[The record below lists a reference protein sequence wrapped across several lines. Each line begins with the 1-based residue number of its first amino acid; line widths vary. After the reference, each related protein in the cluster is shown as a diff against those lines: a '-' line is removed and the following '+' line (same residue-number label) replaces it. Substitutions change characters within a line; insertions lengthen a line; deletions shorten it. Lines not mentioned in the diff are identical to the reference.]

1 MPRLPEL
8 TNRNSIPE
16 DARAAFDYLVQTRGA
31 SRLPFSVVLNAPE
44 ICQRVAHV
52 GTYCRFES
60 SLPPAVTELAT
71 LTAAR
76 EFDAAFE
83 WAAHVPLAR
92 QRGVSD
98 EAVDVIGRKRP
109 VDALKDDEALPIR
122 CAREILHDHR
132 LQDATFEA
140 ARKAYGEQGV
150 IEIVA
155 LAGYYGMLAC
165 LINALEI
172 LPPPDAPALP

>member
-8 TNRNSIPE
+8 TNRESVPE
-16 DARAAFDYLVQTRGA
+16 NGRAAFDYLVETRGNV
-31 SRLPFSVVLNAPE
+31 RLPFSVVLNAPE

-60 SLPPAVTELAT
+60 SLPGEVVELAT

-83 WAAHVPLAR
+83 WAAHVPQAK
-92 QRGVSD
+92 QKGVSE
-98 EAVDVIGRKRP
+98 EAVDAIGHKRP
-109 VDALKDDEALPIR
+109 IEGLKDAEALPIR
-122 CAREILHDHR
+122 CSREILRDHR
-132 LQDATFEA
+132 LQDSTFEA
-140 ARKAYGEQGV
+140 AREAYGEQGV
-150 IEIVA
+150 IEIIA

-172 LPPPDAPALP
+172 KPALDAAQLP

>member
-8 TNRNSIPE
+8 TNRDAIPE
-16 DARAAFDYLVQTRGA
+16 QARAAFDYLAETRGNV
-31 SRLPFSVVLNAPE
+31 RLPFSVVLNAPE

-60 SLPPAVTELAT
+60 SLPGDVVELAT

-83 WAAHVPLAR
+83 WAAHVPQAK
-92 QRGVSD
+92 QKGVSQ
-98 EAVDVIGRKRP
+98 EAIDAIGLKRP
-109 VDALKDDEALPIR
+109 LDGLKEDEALPVR

-132 LQDATFEA
+132 LQDSTFETA
-140 ARKAYGEQGV
+140 KRRYGERGV
-150 IEIVA
+150 IELIA
-155 LAGYYGMLAC
+155 LAG
-165 LINALEI
+165 
-172 LPPPDAPALP
+172 